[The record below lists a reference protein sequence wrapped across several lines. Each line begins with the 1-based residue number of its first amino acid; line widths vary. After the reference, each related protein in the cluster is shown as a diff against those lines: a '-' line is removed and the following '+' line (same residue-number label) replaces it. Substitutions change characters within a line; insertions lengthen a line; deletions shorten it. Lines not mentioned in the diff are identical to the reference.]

1 MKKAVL
7 ALFLMLMSL
16 TLGNNLEKYESKKVF
31 EQGMKY
37 LVAQDYKAYRQ
48 DPEMLIFMEMAS
60 NENEFKA
67 MSGYSK
73 KNKYE
78 VTKVSESKN
87 KSTLNVKVNYVS
99 YDNLSDDEFV

>member
-1 MKKAVL
+1 
-7 ALFLMLMSL
+7 
-16 TLGNNLEKYESKKVF
+16 
-31 EQGMKY
+31 MKY

-48 DPEMLIFMEMAS
+48 DSEMLIFMEMAS

-87 KSTLNVKVNYVS
+87 KSTLNVKVN
-99 YDNLSDDEFV
+99 